1 MNSSEPVR
9 ILVLMDYFAGPHGGT
24 ERQVFTLTSH
34 HDPKDFTMK
43 FMVFRHVKDYHN
55 KEVQYPLEVKCL
67 TIHRMLS
74 LHTLLRMAYLVR
86 FLRKERIQIVHI
98 FFNDAAILAPLFCKL
113 GGTKVITARRD
124 MGFWY
129 RPASLVALRL
139 ANRFVDRIVAN
150 CEAVKENVSRRE
162 KYSADKITVIKNTSD
177 SARFLQP
184 AQPGFREQWGIG
196 QDDPI
201 VGIAANISKVKRY
214 PDLLRAFALVRKEQ
228 PEAWLIIAGG
238 AGHKEYSATLTLALH
253 LRIADRIRFLGSVP
267 DPIPVIKH
275 FDVCVLCS
283 ESEGLS
289 NSIIEYLGSGKPVVC
304 SATGGNVELVHHG
317 QNGYLVSVGDV
328 QQLAEYIL
336 AIITNSELALQL
348 GIAAR
353 ESFTNGSFSIDSS
366 LRAHRA
372 LYTDLL
378 KTS

>member
-1 MNSSEPVR
+1 MTSSEPVR

-24 ERQVFTLTSH
+24 ERQVYTLATH
-34 HDPKDFTMK
+34 LDPKEFIMK
-43 FMVFRHVKDYHN
+43 FMVFRHVRGYRNEEAQCPFEIEFLK
-55 KEVQYPLEVKCL
+55 
-67 TIHRMLS
+67 IHRMLS

-86 FLRKERIQIVHI
+86 FLRKERIRIVHI

-113 GGTKVITARRD
+113 GGARVITSRRD

-162 KYSADKITVIKNTSD
+162 KCSADKITVIKNASD
-177 SARFLQP
+177 SAKFLQP
-184 AQPGFREQWGIG
+184 AQPGFRELWGIG

-214 PDLLRAFALVRKEQ
+214 PDLLRAFALVRKKQ

-238 AGHKEYSATLTLALH
+238 AGPKEYSATLTLALH

-289 NSIIEYLGSGKPVVC
+289 NTIIEYLGCGKPIVC
-304 SATGGNVELVHHG
+304 SATGGNVELVQHG
-317 QNGYLVSVGDV
+317 QSGYLVPVGDV
-328 QQLAEYIL
+328 QQMAEHIL
-336 AIITNSELALQL
+336 AIITNPKLALQL
-348 GIAAR
+348 GTAAR
-353 ESFTNGSFSIDSS
+353 ENFTNGSFSIDSS

-372 LYTDLL
+372 LYIDLL

>member
-1 MNSSEPVR
+1 
-9 ILVLMDYFAGPHGGT
+9 
-24 ERQVFTLTSH
+24 
-34 HDPKDFTMK
+34 MK

-150 CEAVKENVSRRE
+150 CEAVKENVTRRE
-162 KYSADKITVIKNTSD
+162 KCSADKITVIKNASD
-177 SARFLQP
+177 SANFLQP
-184 AQPGFREQWGIG
+184 AQPGFREQWGVG

-201 VGIAANISKVKRY
+201 VGIVANISKVKRY
-214 PDLLRAFALVRKEQ
+214 PDLLRAFALVRKKQ

-238 AGHKEYSATLTLALH
+238 AGPKEYSATLTLALH
-253 LRIADRIRFLGSVP
+253 LRIADRIRFLGSIL

>member
-24 ERQVFTLTSH
+24 ERQVHTLRTH
-34 HDPKDFTMK
+34 LDPKEFIVK
-43 FMVFRHVKDYHN
+43 FMVFRDVRGYRKG
-55 KEVQYPLEVKCL
+55 EVQYPFEVEFL
-67 TIHRMLS
+67 NIHRMLS
-74 LHTLLRMAYLVR
+74 LHTLLRMAYLIR
-86 FLRKERIQIVHI
+86 FLRKERIRIVHI

-113 GGTKVITARRD
+113 GGARVITSRRD

-162 KYSADKITVIKNTSD
+162 KCSADKITVIKNACD
-177 SARFLQP
+177 SANFLQP

-214 PDLLRAFALVRKEQ
+214 PDLLRAFALVRKKQ

-238 AGHKEYSATLTLALH
+238 AGPKEYSATLTLALH

-267 DPIPVIKH
+267 NPIPVIKH

-289 NSIIEYLGSGKPVVC
+289 NTIIEYLGCGKPVVC

-317 QNGYLVSVGDV
+317 HSGYLVPVGDV
-328 QQLAEYIL
+328 RQLAEHIL
-336 AIITNSELALQL
+336 AIIANPELALKL
-348 GIAAR
+348 GTSAR
-353 ESFTNGSFSIDSS
+353 ESFTSGSFSIDFS

-378 KTS
+378 KAS

>member
-1 MNSSEPVR
+1 MTSSEPVR

-24 ERQVFTLTSH
+24 ERQVYTLRTH
-34 HDPKDFTMK
+34 LDPKEFIMK
-43 FMVFRHVKDYHN
+43 FMVFRRVRGYRN
-55 KEVQYPLEVKCL
+55 EEAQYPLEVEFL
-67 TIHRMLS
+67 NINRMLS
-74 LHTLLRMAYLVR
+74 LHTLLRMVYLVR
-86 FLRKERIQIVHI
+86 FLRKERIRIVHI

-113 GGTKVITARRD
+113 GGARVITSRRD

-139 ANRFVDRIVAN
+139 ANCFVDGIVAN
-150 CEAVKENVSRRE
+150 CEAVKENVSRKE
-162 KYSADKITVIKNTSD
+162 KCSADKITVIKNASD
-177 SARFLQP
+177 STKFLQP

-196 QDDPI
+196 QNDLI

-214 PDLLRAFALVRKEQ
+214 PDLLRAFALVRKKQ
-228 PEAWLIIAGG
+228 PEAWLIITGG
-238 AGHKEYSATLTLALH
+238 AGPKEYSATLTLALH

-289 NSIIEYLGSGKPVVC
+289 NSIIEYLGCGKPVIC

-317 QNGYLVSVGDV
+317 QNGYLVPVGDV
-328 QQLAEYIL
+328 QQLAEHIL
-336 AIITNSELALQL
+336 AIITNPELALQL
-348 GIAAR
+348 GTAAR
-353 ESFTNGSFSIDSS
+353 DSFTNGSFSIDSS